1 MMHRTATLARH
12 PLDTARLLLQLMRF
26 DRPLGAAALTLLGA
40 WLAAPLPM
48 RASTLWSA
56 PVLLAACVVG
66 LITAFG
72 FVINDCCDL
81 AVDTLGKPGR
91 PLPSGRIS
99 HAVATHFAW
108 SLAGAGL
115 LLAVTLG
122 RSATLF
128 ALGAIALSAA
138 YSYRLKSTLLIGNA
152 AVALLVGMVIL
163 FGAVM
168 AGGATPV
175 AFAAA
180 VVVFCYFTAQEVLFN
195 LEDEAQDRAAGLR
208 TTATRLG
215 AKGTARLL
223 RGLLLLFIAVA
234 LLPVGLG
241 IAHGFYLAAVVAL
254 TLVPVLVMLRV
265 LREPLGAAAVA
276 RAASLS
282 RIVWLTSFVPLALLR

>member
-1 MMHRTATLARH
+1 MNTRELAFTQRQLATGH
-12 PLDTARLLLQLMRF
+12 LLLQLMRF
-26 DRPLGAAALTLLGA
+26 DRPLCAAALTLLGA
-40 WLAAPLPM
+40 WLAAPPSS
-48 RASTLWSA
+48 STLWSA

-81 AVDTLGKPGR
+81 AVDALGKPGR

-99 HAVATHFAW
+99 HTAATRVAW
-108 SLAGAGL
+108 GLAGAGL
-115 LLAVTLG
+115 LLALLLG

-128 ALGAIALSAA
+128 ALGAIALGAA

-152 AVALLVGMVIL
+152 TVAVLVGMVIV

-168 AGGATPV
+168 AGGAT
-175 AFAAA
+175 AAA
-180 VVVFCYFTAQEVLFN
+180 WAAAAMAVCFFTAQEVLFN

-215 AKGTARLL
+215 PKGTARLL
-223 RGLLLLFIAVA
+223 RGLMVLFMAVA
-234 LLPVGLG
+234 LLPVASGL
-241 IAHGFYLAAVVAL
+241 AHGAYLAALVAL
-254 TLVPVLVMLRV
+254 TLAPVLVILFM
-265 LREPLGAAAVA
+265 LREPLGDAAVA
-276 RAASLS
+276 RAARLS

>member
-1 MMHRTATLARH
+1 MTHRAPMPARH
-12 PLDTARLLLQLMRF
+12 PPATARLLLQLMRI
-26 DRPLGAAALTLLGA
+26 DRPLCAAALTLLGA
-40 WLAAPLPM
+40 WLAAPALV
-48 RASTLWSA
+48 STLWSG

-81 AVDTLGKPGR
+81 TVDTLGKPGR

-99 HAVATHFAW
+99 RAMAIRFAW
-108 SLAGAGL
+108 GLAGTGL
-115 LLAVTLG
+115 LLALLLG

-128 ALGAIALSAA
+128 ASGAVALSAA

-152 AVALLVGMVIL
+152 TVALLVGMVIL

-168 AGGATPV
+168 AGGATP
-175 AFAAA
+175 AAWGAAA
-180 VVVFCYFTAQEVLFN
+180 MAVCYFTAQEVLFN

-215 AKGTARLL
+215 ARGTARLL

-234 LLPVGLG
+234 LLPVASGM
-241 IAHGFYLAAVVAL
+241 AHGAYLAALAAL
-254 TLVPVLVMLRV
+254 TLAPVLAMLLV
-265 LREPLGAAAVA
+265 LREPLGAAAVSSAA
-276 RAASLS
+276 RLS
-282 RIVWLTSFVPLALLR
+282 RVAWVTSFVPLALLR

>member
-1 MMHRTATLARH
+1 MPPTALTRQH
-12 PLDTARLLLQLMRF
+12 PLDTARLLMQLMRF
-26 DRPLGAAALTLLGA
+26 DRPLCAAALTLLGA
-40 WLAAPLPM
+40 WLAAPPATSAM
-48 RASTLWSA
+48 WSA

-99 HAVATHFAW
+99 RATATRFAW
-108 SLAGAGL
+108 ALAGAGL
-115 LLAVTLG
+115 LLALLLG

-152 AVALLVGMVIL
+152 TVAVLVAMVIV

-168 AGGATPV
+168 AGGATP
-175 AFAAA
+175 AAWLAAA
-180 VVVFCYFTAQEVLFN
+180 MTLCYVTAQEVLFN

-215 AKGTARLL
+215 TAGTARLL
-223 RGLLLLFIAVA
+223 RGLLLVFIAVA
-234 LLPVGLG
+234 LLPVVARV
-241 IAHGFYLAAVVAL
+241 AHGAYLPTLVVL
-254 TLVPVLVMLRV
+254 TLAPVLAMLLV
-265 LREPLGAAAVA
+265 LRAPLGAVAVA
-276 RAASLS
+276 RAARLS
-282 RIVWLTSFVPLALLR
+282 RLVWVTSFVPLALLR